1 MKTKTNIN
9 LIVDGKKEYTRK
21 TTGRPYTHALVVHSP
36 KGWLI
41 ESCSSK
47 GTGALLRRIVEAQ
60 QQLEWYRQAVAAGPN
75 EDRGEATID
84 RYRKFIEVSEATR
97 WYVVEIIDDTVTVT
111 T

>member
-9 LIVDGKKEYTRK
+9 LIVNGTKVYTRK

-36 KGWLI
+36 SGWRI

-47 GTGALLRRIVEAQ
+47 GTGALLRQIVEAQ
-60 QQLEWYRQAVAAGPN
+60 QQVEWYRQAVAAGPN

-97 WYVVEIIDDTVTVT
+97 WYVVEIIDNTVTINN
-111 T
+111 